1 MTGHELRKQFLE
13 FFVQREHRI
22 MPSAS
27 LVPSDPTTLFTV
39 AGMQQFVPAFRGEAP
54 IPAPRVATCQKCLR
68 IDDLDRVGRTP
79 GHETFFEMLGNFS
92 FGEYFKREA
101 IVWAWEL
108 VTGNFGLDP
117 GRIWI
122 SIYPTDDEAF
132 DIWRKDV
139 GVPSER
145 IVRLEDNWWP
155 PGGGLGPCGPDSELV
170 WDLGEESGCGRPDC
184 GPACDCGRFVELW
197 NLVFQQYNRERPTE
211 PGASPEEP
219 APSPPGRTEGKLT
232 PLPSQNIDT
241 GMGFERTLTIIQ
253 GKKSIFETDIFRPI
267 VSSVLGFSGLV
278 DREEGED
285 AEGRAAEEARVAA
298 RIIADHARAI
308 CFLLADG
315 VTPSN
320 EGRGYVLRRLI
331 RRAAR
336 FGRELGL
343 AEPFLDRLVPVVDRT
358 MGAAYP
364 ELARAGAMTQK
375 YVQMEENRFAD
386 TLELGMARLEKF
398 LDQARREDKR
408 ALPGEW
414 VFQLYDT
421 YGFPVEMAGEIARE
435 RGLAIDRAGFE
446 QAMQQQRVL
455 ARTGAAEAF
464 ARQEWG
470 AGDPA
475 SGQAGE
481 LAQMAARVQFVGYRS
496 LKARARVLAIY
507 RSGRRVQDAG
517 DESPSA
523 EAPTP
528 QSPPGRLADDG
539 AAADEVE
546 IVLDRTPF
554 YAEAGGQVG
563 DAGLISSRRAL
574 VTVRGAVYRG
584 ENLPVH
590 LGRIEKGRLCEGDAV
605 VAQVDAARRQAIAR
619 AHSATHILHHALRK
633 VLGDHATQ
641 QGSLVEPD
649 RLRFDFSHFGPLT
662 PEQVEEIE
670 TLVQQ
675 RIVEDHPVRWFY
687 DDLASARAK
696 GAMALFGEKYGEKVR
711 VVKTG
716 DFSLELCGGTHLS
729 RTSAVGT
736 CIITAQSSVGAGLRR
751 VEALTGMAALK
762 RIQQQERILDET
774 ARALRVGHA
783 ELVEKAQQLAE
794 QVRRLQKELEQAQSS
809 DVVSLS
815 HKLAEGAVTCGHAR
829 VVAARAEGIAPKALR
844 DLADRVLER
853 LGSAVVVLATE
864 RGGKVA
870 FVAEVSRDLAQQ
882 GLHAGNI
889 VGQVA
894 RLTGG
899 GGGGRAD
906 FAEAGGRDAS
916 KLAEALEAARRIVV
930 QELGASGGQ
939 TGSHPASGQASKGA
953 ARPQAD

>member
-1 MTGHELRKQFLE
+1 MTGDELRKQFLE

-68 IDDLDRVGRTP
+68 IDDLEKVGRTR

-92 FGEYFKREA
+92 FGQYFKREA

-117 GRIWI
+117 GRVWI

-132 DIWRKDV
+132 GIWRKDV

-170 WDLGEESGCGRPDC
+170 WDMGEETGCRRPEC
-184 GPACDCGRFVELW
+184 GPACDCGRFQEFW
-197 NLVFQQYNRERPTE
+197 NLVFQQYSRERPALHDPE
-211 PGASPEEP
+211 DPLRVRGAESEGS
-219 APSPPGRTEGKLT
+219 AEGKLV

-241 GMGFERTLTIIQ
+241 GMGFERTLAILQ

-267 VSSVLGFSGLV
+267 VSSVLGSSAPV
-278 DREEGED
+278 DSDEGED
-285 AEGRAAEEARVAA
+285 AEGRAAEEARVAS
-298 RIIADHARAI
+298 RVIADHARAI

-343 AEPFLDRLVPVVDRT
+343 AEPFLDRVVPVVGKT

-364 ELARAGAMTQK
+364 ELARADAMTQK

-398 LDQARREDKR
+398 LDQARREDKQ

-421 YGFPVEMAGEIARE
+421 YGFPVEMAEEIARE

-455 ARTGAAEAF
+455 ARTGSHFRVELGETVSAADSL
-464 ARQEWG
+464 RLQPG
-470 AGDPA
+470 
-475 SGQAGE
+475 
-481 LAQMAARVQFVGYRS
+481 VQFVGDRS
-496 LKARARVLAIY
+496 LKARAHVVAIY
-507 RSGRRVQDAG
+507 RDGSRVHD
-517 DESPSA
+517 
-523 EAPTP
+523 
-528 QSPPGRLADDG
+528 
-539 AAADEVE
+539 AAADDEVE

-574 VTVRGAVYRG
+574 GALVTVRGAVYRG

-590 LGRIEKGRLCEGDAV
+590 LGRIEKGRLREGDAV

-633 VLGDHATQ
+633 VLGEHATQ

-662 PEQVEEIE
+662 AEQVEEIE
-670 TLVQQ
+670 TLIQQ
-675 RIVEDHPVRWFY
+675 RIVEDHPVRCFY

-751 VEALTGMAALK
+751 VEALTGMAAL
-762 RIQQQERILDET
+762 RHIQERERILDET

-783 ELVEKAQQLAE
+783 ELVGKAQQLAE

-809 DVVSLS
+809 DVASLS
-815 HKLAEGAVTCGHAR
+815 HKLAEGAVTCGQAR
-829 VVAARAEGIAPKALR
+829 VVAATAEGIAPKALR

-864 RGGKVA
+864 RDGKVA
-870 FVAEVSRDLAQQ
+870 FVAEVSKDLAQQ

-899 GGGGRAD
+899 GGGGRAG

-916 KLAEALEAARRIVV
+916 KVAEALDAVQRLVV

-939 TGSHPASGQASKGA
+939 TGSHPVSGQASKGA